1 MARSRG
7 VSLPSAPSDAPLAHA
22 QSVRSRGL
30 IAHNQT
36 YRGNQMDLCT
46 AVDYMARGFFDL
58 EVIEAEELEAQSM
71 GESEGAE

>member
-1 MARSRG
+1 
-7 VSLPSAPSDAPLAHA
+7 
-22 QSVRSRGL
+22 
-30 IAHNQT
+30 
-36 YRGNQMDLCT
+36 MDLCT